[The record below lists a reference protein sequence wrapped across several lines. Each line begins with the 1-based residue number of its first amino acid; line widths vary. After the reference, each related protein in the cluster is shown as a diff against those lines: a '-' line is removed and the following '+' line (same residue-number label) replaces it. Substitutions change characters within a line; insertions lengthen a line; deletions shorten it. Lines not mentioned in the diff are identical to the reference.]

1 MSIIYFL
8 LINKLV
14 VENYEKICKKINRSA
29 RTSQI
34 SLLNLSSTNIKNDYS
49 NALNKLIDSDSHNNI
64 IILADDNDLINNCN
78 KKIISKVLNEIGKYD
93 YDILS
98 VNDGIDII
106 KIFIDN
112 LENKKIKLIIS
123 DENMDYL
130 NGSDA
135 IRFIRKLEKVKNLT
149 KTKIVSL
156 SCHED
161 NKIKEYIFNEGADY
175 ILTKPL
181 TKLSIRAIL
190 EEISLLIK

>member
-1 MSIIYFL
+1 MS
-8 LINKLV
+8 
-14 VENYEKICKKINRSA
+14 
-29 RTSQI
+29 Q
-34 SLLNLSSTNIKNDYS
+34 
-49 NALNKLIDSDSHNNI
+49 
-64 IILADDNDLINNCN
+64 
-78 KKIISKVLNEIGKYD
+78 
-93 YDILS
+93 
-98 VNDGIDII
+98 
-106 KIFIDN
+106 
-112 LENKKIKLIIS
+112 KIKLIIS

-181 TKLSIRAIL
+181 KTN
-190 EEISLLIK
+190 